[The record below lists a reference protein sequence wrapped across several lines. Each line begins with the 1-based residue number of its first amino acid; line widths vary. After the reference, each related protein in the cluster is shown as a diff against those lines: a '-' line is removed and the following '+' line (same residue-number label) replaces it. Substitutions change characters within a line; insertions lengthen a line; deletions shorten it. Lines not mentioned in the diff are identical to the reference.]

1 MIADRS
7 LRDERERAD
16 AVLAQMPRGLRLE
29 A

>member
-16 AVLAQMPRGLRLE
+16 AVLAEVLRALGLE